1 VTLQDDPTDSTQE
14 LSTAEAETAESAEPD
29 APAEPVAARN
39 RGLKAAVVVLAAL
52 GLLLTIVAA
61 SVAANNRDTEG
72 RTAAVRRTAGA
83 MGTAMLSYDYKHLP
97 QAKARVVKLATG
109 SFKKQYRQAFD
120 GGLDQLYKLTKQHSE
135 VRAVEVYVSDV
146 SATEATAIV
155 RVDFRV
161 SGVGGNNRPGTAFF
175 ELALVHSSGGWLV
188 DSLSAINP
196 GGDSTATSTPAG

>member
-1 VTLQDDPTDSTQE
+1 
-14 LSTAEAETAESAEPD
+14 
-29 APAEPVAARN
+29 VA
-39 RGLKAAVVVLAAL
+39 LTVLAATL
-52 GLLLTIVAA
+52 SAH
-61 SVAANNRDTEG
+61 NRDTEG
-72 RTAAVRRTAGA
+72 RSAAVRRTAGA
-83 MGTAMLSYDYKHLP
+83 MGTAMLSYDYQRLP
-97 QAKARVVKLATG
+97 SAKARVMKLSTG

-146 SATEATAIV
+146 SSDEATAIV

-188 DSLSAINP
+188 DILSAITA
-196 GGDSTATSTPAG
+196 GSDSSTPPTSTPS

>member
-1 VTLQDDPTDSTQE
+1 VTLQESSDSTDG
-14 LSTAEAETAESAEPD
+14 TDETEQLPPSEPPAAAG
-29 APAEPVAARN
+29 APARN
-39 RGLKAAVVVLAAL
+39 RGLKIAVVVLAAL
-52 GLLLTIVAA
+52 CLTLTILAA
-61 SVAANNRDTEG
+61 SLSANNRDTEG

-97 QAKARVVKLATG
+97 SAKARVIKLATG
-109 SFKKQYRQAFD
+109 SFQKQYRQAFD

-146 SATEATAIV
+146 SASEATAIV

-161 SGVGGNNRPGTAFF
+161 SGVGGNNRPGIAFF

-188 DSLSAINP
+188 DSLSAINA
-196 GGDSTATSTPAG
+196 GNSGDTTATSTPG

>member
-1 VTLQDDPTDSTQE
+1 VTLQDAPDEASSTEPVETETEPTVPASG
-14 LSTAEAETAESAEPD
+14 
-29 APAEPVAARN
+29 APARN
-39 RGLKAAVVVLAAL
+39 KGLKIAVVALAAL
-52 GLLLTIVAA
+52 CLGLTILAA
-61 SVAANNRDTEG
+61 SLSANNRDSEG

-135 VRAVEVYVSDV
+135 VREVQVYVSDV
-146 SATEATAIV
+146 SANDASAIV

-188 DSLSAINP
+188 DSLSAINAGSDTTP
-196 GGDSTATSTPAG
+196 TSTPG

>member
-1 VTLQDDPTDSTQE
+1 MTLQDAPTEPEATADP
-14 LSTAEAETAESAEPD
+14 APETSPA
-29 APAEPVAARN
+29 APNN
-39 RGLKAAVVVLAAL
+39 RGLKVAVVVLAAL
-52 GLLLTIVAA
+52 CLVLSIVAA
-61 SVAANNRDTEG
+61 SVSAHNRDTDG
-72 RTAAVRRTAGA
+72 RTAAVRRSAGA

-97 QAKARVVKLATG
+97 QAKAQVMRLATG
-109 SFKKQYRQAFD
+109 SFKKQYTQAFN

-188 DSLSAINP
+188 DSLSAINAGSDTGNTTETTAP
-196 GGDSTATSTPAG
+196 G

>member
-1 VTLQDDPTDSTQE
+1 MTLQDTPTEPTE
-14 LSTAEAETAESAEPD
+14 PEATAEP
-29 APAEPVAARN
+29 APEAPPTPANN
-39 RGLKAAVVVLAAL
+39 RGLKIAVVVLAAL
-52 GLLLTIVAA
+52 CLVLTIVAA
-61 SVAANNRDTEG
+61 SVSAHNRDTDG
-72 RTAAVRRTAGA
+72 RTAAVRRSAGA

-97 QAKARVVKLATG
+97 QAKARVMRLSTG
-109 SFKKQYRQAFD
+109 SFKKQYTQAFD

-146 SATEATAIV
+146 SATDATAIV

-188 DSLSAINP
+188 DSLSAINA
-196 GGDSTATSTPAG
+196 GSGTGNTTQTTAAG